1 MGHPFFHRRLY
12 PEAVLFHYPVA
23 FLSPPLHLFPTID
36 AAPEALLRE
45 DQTSHLAQQ
54 IRFL

>member
-1 MGHPFFHRRLY
+1 MGHPFFHHRLY
-12 PEAVLFHYPVA
+12 LEAGLFHYPVA